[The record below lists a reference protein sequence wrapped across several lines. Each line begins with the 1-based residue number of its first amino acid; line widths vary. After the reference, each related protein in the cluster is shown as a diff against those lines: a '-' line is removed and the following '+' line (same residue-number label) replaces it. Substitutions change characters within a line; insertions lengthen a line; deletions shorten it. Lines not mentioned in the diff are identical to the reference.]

1 MKLPPDVH
9 DADGPNLTPVI
20 DVVFL
25 LLIFFLV
32 ATRYKDDPGEHRLD
46 QIKLP
51 AAALA
56 QPASMMPKLVI
67 NITSEGQYFIDNHEY
82 TEAELEQVLSEANR
96 SNPSQ
101 MALIYGDENSA
112 LKHAVKAT
120 GLCNK
125 IGMESEIAV
134 RQKGSMQSAEGG
146 RQHGDFSSEPSG

>member
-1 MKLPPDVH
+1 MKLPPETN

-32 ATRYKDDPGEHRLD
+32 ATRYQDENEERRLD

-51 AAALA
+51 TAALA
-56 QPASMMPKLVI
+56 QPASMTPKLVI
-67 NITSEGQYFIDNHEY
+67 NITSDGKFVIEEQEY
-82 TEAELEQVLSEANR
+82 SEEELAQILAEANR
-96 SNPSQ
+96 NNPSQ

-134 RQKGSMQSAEGG
+134 LQRRTAS
-146 RQHGDFSSEPSG
+146 

>member
-1 MKLPPDVH
+1 MKLPPDTSETE
-9 DADGPNLTPVI
+9 GPNLTPVI

-32 ATRYKDDPGEHRLD
+32 ATQYQDDHEERRLD

-51 AAALA
+51 TAALA
-56 QPASMMPKLVI
+56 QPASMTPKLVI
-67 NITSEGQYFIDNHEY
+67 NITSDGKFVIEEQEY
-82 TEAELEQVLSEANR
+82 SAEELEQVLAEANR
-96 SNPSQ
+96 NNPSQ

-134 RQKGSMQSAEGG
+134 LQRREAS
-146 RQHGDFSSEPSG
+146 

>member
-1 MKLPPDVH
+1 MKLPPETNDME
-9 DADGPNLTPVI
+9 GPNLTPVI

-32 ATRYKDDPGEHRLD
+32 ATKYQDEHEERRLN

-51 AAALA
+51 TAALA
-56 QPASMMPKLVI
+56 QPASMTPKLVI
-67 NITSEGQYFIDNHEY
+67 NITSDGKFVIEEHEY
-82 TEAELEQVLSEANR
+82 SEVELEQVLAEANR
-96 SNPSQ
+96 NNPSQ

-112 LKHAVKAT
+112 LKHAVRAT

-134 RQKGSMQSAEGG
+134 LQRRTAS
-146 RQHGDFSSEPSG
+146 